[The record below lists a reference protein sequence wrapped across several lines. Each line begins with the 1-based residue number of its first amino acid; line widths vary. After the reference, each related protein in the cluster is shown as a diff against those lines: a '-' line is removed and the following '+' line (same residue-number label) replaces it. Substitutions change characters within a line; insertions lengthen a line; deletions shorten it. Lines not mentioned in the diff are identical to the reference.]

1 MNNPD
6 YIIYTDGACLGNP
19 GPGGWAAI
27 LINTKAEKKK
37 IYGSNESTTNNR
49 MELTAVIEAMKF
61 VPKDSNIIIFTDSK
75 YVINGIEIWIKK
87 WKTKKWLNSNNKAVK
102 NKDLWIIL
110 DDLKD
115 QFHIQWKWVKGH
127 SGDENN
133 EAVDYLARNEAKKL
147 N

>member
-1 MNNPD
+1 
-6 YIIYTDGACLGNP
+6 
-19 GPGGWAAI
+19 
-27 LINTKAEKKK
+27 
-37 IYGSNESTTNNR
+37 